1 MKKDGDPWGPLRRRN
16 GQDRRR
22 RDQARLRG
30 ARRISYPDFHSATR
44 TIFPSSRFPFSSRPC
59 VLVCRVPQSLHSFP
73 PPPCVFVPSY
83 LLAPIRVLTPPLL
96 LHPSPFHPPVGISSL
111 LLYLS
116 SLPFSSFLRTGI
128 SCLSRLSPS
137 SLSPDS
143 RTLRPRPSS
152 SKFARSPLPV
162 PLSAPSLS
170 LSLGQPSPPPRS
182 RWRAAGSPAKTSIRQ
197 SPVAPWYT
205 DRART

>member
-1 MKKDGDPWGPLRRRN
+1 MGRDGSLLPRFPLRH
-16 GQDRRR
+16 
-22 RDQARLRG
+22 
-30 ARRISYPDFHSATR
+30 PHDFPLLALPL
-44 TIFPSSRFPFSSRPC
+44 FQPPLCSRVSRST
-59 VLVCRVPQSLHSFP
+59 VTSFFP
-73 PPPCVFVPSY
+73 PSPLCFRPLVPVS
-83 LLAPIRVLTPPLL
+83 PHTRSNPSTPPPSLSVPPTSRYIL
-96 LHPSPFHPPVGISSL
+96 PSPLS
-111 LLYLS
+111 LS

-170 LSLGQPSPPPRS
+170 LSRPTLPSPTVSLARRWQPCKNKHTAIPSSTLVHRPGQNVRPRGPAGRCNAPRYPLS
-182 RWRAAGSPAKTSIRQ
+182 RSAA
-197 SPVAPWYT
+197 
-205 DRART
+205 